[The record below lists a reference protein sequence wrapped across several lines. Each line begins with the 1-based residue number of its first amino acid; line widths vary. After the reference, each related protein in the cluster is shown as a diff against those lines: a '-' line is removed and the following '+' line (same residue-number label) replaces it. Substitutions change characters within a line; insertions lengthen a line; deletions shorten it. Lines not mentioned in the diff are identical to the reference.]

1 MCNVTLNLAGGQI
14 VVQGVGDMD
23 EGDTHQLSVIGGN
36 GIYQNAGGTG
46 TVQIPPEVPNET
58 DANFVLN
65 LTGV

>member
-1 MCNVTLNLAGGQI
+1 MTWAR
-14 VVQGVGDMD
+14 
-23 EGDTHQLSVIGGN
+23 GDTHPLTIVGGT
-36 GIYQNAGGTG
+36 GIYQNARGTG